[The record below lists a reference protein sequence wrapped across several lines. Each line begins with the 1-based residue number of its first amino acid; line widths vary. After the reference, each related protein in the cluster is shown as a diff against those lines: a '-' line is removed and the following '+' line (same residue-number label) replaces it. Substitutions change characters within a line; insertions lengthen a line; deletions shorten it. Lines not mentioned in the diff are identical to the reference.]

1 MKKKDLPLK
10 EILSNTVQNQ
20 NHKQNKFESA
30 EKLYVEFLYKYSS
43 QYDWFK

>member
-10 EILSNTVQNQ
+10 EILSKAVQ